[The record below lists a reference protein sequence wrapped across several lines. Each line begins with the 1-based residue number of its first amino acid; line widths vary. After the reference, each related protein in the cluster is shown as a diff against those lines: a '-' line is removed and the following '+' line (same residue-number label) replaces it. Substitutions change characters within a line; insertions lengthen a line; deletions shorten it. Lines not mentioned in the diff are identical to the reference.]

1 MEPVLG
7 ALRRAAVSGLIPGGS
22 RLLLGVSGGADSTAL
37 LFGAHELA
45 RETDWQLVVAHVHH
59 GWRAVSADRDLAFVS
74 DHARRLGLPF
84 VEKHRDARAAVR
96 SLGVSP
102 EAAARTVRYEALLEA
117 AREAGADGVA
127 TAHQQ
132 DDVLES
138 HLMARERRGSLASL
152 AGPRQSRRDGVV
164 RPLLEVSRAGILEF
178 LGARGIGYRRD
189 ETNGDLRFT
198 RNRVRR
204 DLARW
209 DPASRQR
216 LVEKVR
222 GLRALRQR
230 LDEEL
235 ENRIVP
241 TFRDASGERTAD
253 AGVLTASEDELLR
266 IALDRLASRFARPGR
281 PPFTGPE
288 RERLVRLLADGR
300 DFRFEAGRRI
310 RFERRG
316 SRLTVRRREAEDAAP
331 VYHFVQEMAQ
341 QTL

>member
-37 LFGAHELA
+37 LFGAHDLA

-59 GWRAVSADRDLAFVS
+59 GLRTVSADRDLAFVAE
-74 DHARRLGLPF
+74 HARRLGLPF
-84 VEKHRDARAAVR
+84 IEKRRDARAAVR

-117 AREAGADGVA
+117 VHEAGADRVA

-138 HLMARERRGSLASL
+138 HLIARERSGGLASL
-152 AGPRQSRRDGVV
+152 AGPRESRRDGVV
-164 RPLLEVSRAGILEF
+164 RPLLEVSRAEILEF
-178 LGARGIGYRRD
+178 LGSRGIGYRRD

-216 LVEKVR
+216 LVEEVR

-235 ENRIVP
+235 EKRIVP
-241 TFRDASGERTAD
+241 TFRDGPGERTAD
-253 AGVLTASEDELLR
+253 AGVLTASEEELLR

-316 SRLTVRRREAEDAAP
+316 SMLRVRRREADGAGP
-331 VYHFVQEMAQ
+331 VYHFAQEMAQ